1 MPLTEVYGSGKSSVS
16 AEIAYL
22 LEQRREPYALLDLD
36 YLSWAGSGADDRA
49 SEFGLML
56 ENLAAV
62 AASYRRAGIRLFVL
76 AYFIRSCAELQAL
89 RNAVGLP
96 LRVVRL
102 DLPLPDVEQRLAD
115 DVTSGRD
122 DDLREAAASVAS
134 AEGIGV
140 EDAVVTND
148 RPIEVVAREV
158 LAFLGW
164 T

>member
-1 MPLTEVYGSGKSSVS
+1 M
-16 AEIAYL
+16 
-22 LEQRREPYALLDLD
+22 
-36 YLSWAGSGADDRA
+36 
-49 SEFGLML
+49 
-56 ENLAAV
+56 
-62 AASYRRAGIRLFVL
+62 
-76 AYFIRSCAELQAL
+76 

-102 DLPLPDVEQRLAD
+102 DLPLPDVEQRLAG